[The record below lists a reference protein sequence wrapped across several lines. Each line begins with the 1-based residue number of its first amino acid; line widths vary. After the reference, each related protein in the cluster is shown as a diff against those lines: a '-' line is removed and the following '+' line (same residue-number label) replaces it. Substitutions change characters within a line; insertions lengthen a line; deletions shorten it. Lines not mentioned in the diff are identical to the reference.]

1 MTSVDKIVDLSLRSV
16 VERSQRSVV
25 GQPTSSRRSERPIIR
40 DDFVIPHV
48 GPKISDELVVDFA
61 ESIANSILGSP
72 GTAVHAQANQN
83 EDDVITLTD

>member
-1 MTSVDKIVDLSLRSV
+1 MIGVDKIVDLSLRSV
-16 VERSQRSVV
+16 VERSKRGVAE
-25 GQPTSSRRSERPIIR
+25 QPTGSRRSERPVIR

-48 GPKISDELVVDFA
+48 GPKISDDLVVNFA

-72 GTAVHAQANQN
+72 SRAVHAQANQN